1 MILLLIISVIWIS
14 SEITLSQLM
23 RSDTSKVD
31 YDKCSLK
38 IIWITITVSIITG
51 MMLQKTN
58 IIILES
64 FFSIVYYSGVG
75 LICCGLIIR
84 WIAILT
90 LKKAFTVDVSI
101 SKDQTLVKSGIYTY
115 IRHPSYLGS
124 LLSFLGLGIVFNN
137 WITFAVIF
145 IPILISFLYRI
156 SIEEKV
162 LIEAFGNQY
171 REYVEHSNRLI
182 PGIY

>member
-1 MILLLIISVIWIS
+1 MSLFLIISAIWIL

-23 RSDTSKVD
+23 RSETSNVD
-31 YDKCSLK
+31 YDKASLK
-38 IIWITITVSIITG
+38 ILWITITVSIITG
-51 MMLQKTN
+51 IIFSKTN
-58 IIILES
+58 IIISES
-64 FFSIVYYSGVG
+64 FAIFVYYSGIG
-75 LICCGLIIR
+75 LICGGLIIR

-90 LKKAFTVDVSI
+90 LKKAFTVNVSI
-101 SKDQTLVKSGIYTY
+101 SEDQRLVKFGIYKY

-156 SIEEKV
+156 SVEEKV
-162 LIEAFGNQY
+162 LIDAFGNQY
-171 REYVEHSNRLI
+171 REYVKCSKRLI